1 VIAFEGPVLVTGTD
15 TGVGKTVAT
24 AALAAFLMRQGRS
37 VEVIKIAQTGDD
49 DDAAEVTR
57 LSGAP
62 ARALASYPD
71 PLAPFS
77 AARRSGLPLLKLTD
91 VVDAAL
97 DSKSEVVLLE
107 GAGGLLVQ
115 LGEGGWTAR
124 DLAVELCCPA
134 VVVARAGLGTLNHT
148 ALTLEA
154 LARRGVDAAVV
165 IGAWPFE
172 PGLAEFEN
180 LQDLPGPRLGW
191 IPDRAAALPPEVFRL
206 SAAEWFDTDGGTY
219 PAYGFLDA
227 LPTGH
232 LPGLRSP
239 PQPSPEREARL
250 SHGREAVRP
259 RVPCP

>member
-1 VIAFEGPVLVTGTD
+1 MIAFEGPVLVTGTD
-15 TGVGKTVAT
+15 TGVGKTVVT

-37 VEVIKIAQTGDD
+37 VEVLKIAQTGDD
-49 DDAAEVTR
+49 DDAAEITR

-77 AARRSGLPLLKLTD
+77 AARRSGLPLLKLA
-91 VVDAAL
+91 DAAEAAL
-97 DSKSEVVLLE
+97 EARSEVVLLE

-124 DLAVELCCPA
+124 DLAVELGCPA

-154 LARRGVDAAVV
+154 LSRRGVDAAVV
-165 IGAWPFE
+165 LGAWPYA

-180 LQDLPGPRLGW
+180 LKDLPGPRLGW
-191 IPDRAAALPPEVFRL
+191 IRDGAAALPPEVFRL
-206 SAAEWFDTDGGTY
+206 GAAEWFNLDGGI
-219 PAYGFLDA
+219 AD
-227 LPTGH
+227 
-232 LPGLRSP
+232 
-239 PQPSPEREARL
+239 PE
-250 SHGREAVRP
+250 
-259 RVPCP
+259 

>member
-1 VIAFEGPVLVTGTD
+1 VISFEGPVLVTGTD

-24 AALAAFLMRQGRS
+24 AALAACLQRQGRS

-62 ARALASYPD
+62 ARALTSYPD
-71 PLAPFS
+71 PLAPFT
-77 AARRSGLPLLKLTD
+77 AARRSGLPLLKLHD
-91 VVDAAL
+91 VAETVL
-97 DSKSEVVLLE
+97 DSKAEAVLLE

-124 DLAVELCCPA
+124 DLAVELGCPA

-154 LARRGVDAAVV
+154 LSRRGIDAAVL
-165 IGAWPFE
+165 IGAWPIE

-180 LQDLPGPRLGW
+180 MRDLPGQRLGR
-191 IPDRAAALPPEVFRL
+191 IPDGAAALAPEVFRL
-206 SAAEWFDTDGGTY
+206 SASEWFSFDGTPDTGPGTR
-219 PAYGFLDA
+219 D
-227 LPTGH
+227 
-232 LPGLRSP
+232 
-239 PQPSPEREARL
+239 
-250 SHGREAVRP
+250 
-259 RVPCP
+259 

>member
-1 VIAFEGPVLVTGTD
+1 MITFEGPVLVTGTD

-24 AALAAFLMRQGRS
+24 AALAAALQRLGRS

-71 PLAPFS
+71 PLAPYT
-77 AARRSGLPLLKLTD
+77 AARRSGLPLLKLHD
-91 VVDAAL
+91 VADTVLAA
-97 DSKSEVVLLE
+97 KAEVVLLE

-124 DLAVELCCPA
+124 DLAVELGAPA
-134 VVVARAGLGTLNHT
+134 VVVARAALGTLNHT

-154 LARRGVDAAVV
+154 LSRRGIDAAVLV
-165 IGAWPFE
+165 GAWPAE

-180 LQDLPGPRLGW
+180 MRDLPGERLGW
-191 IPDRAAALPPEVFRL
+191 IPDRAADLAPEVFRL
-206 SAAEWFDTDGGTY
+206 SASEWFDFGE
-219 PAYGFLDA
+219 
-227 LPTGH
+227 
-232 LPGLRSP
+232 PGSP
-239 PQPSPEREARL
+239 RA
-250 SHGREAVRP
+250 
-259 RVPCP
+259 